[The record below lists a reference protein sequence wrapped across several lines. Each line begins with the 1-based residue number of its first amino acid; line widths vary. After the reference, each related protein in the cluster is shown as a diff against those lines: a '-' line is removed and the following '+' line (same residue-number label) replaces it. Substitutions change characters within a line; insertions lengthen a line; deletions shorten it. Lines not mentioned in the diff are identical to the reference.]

1 MRISAWD
8 AHTDQDQRAGQGDE
22 METEPAVE
30 QVEQAVEQA
39 VEQIAHGAQIGEVL
53 ILLATAVI
61 SVLLLQR
68 LRVSPIIGYLL
79 GGALIGPH
87 GLGLIANIETVQ
99 GLAEFGVVFLLFTI
113 GIELSVRRLWVMR
126 RLVFGLG
133 SAQVFLTAIPIGVI
147 AWFAGASIDASIVI
161 GSALAL
167 SSTALVL
174 QVLIDRGEISDR
186 FGRAAFAIL
195 LMQDLAVV
203 PFLVLVPLLGEG
215 TGSLPAL
222 LQALGFAALQAIV
235 VIGLVVAIGRYLLR
249 PVIDQ
254 VAAMRNPE
262 VFAVLVLLIVIG
274 IGFMTSL
281 AGLSMGLGAFL
292 AGLLLA
298 ESPYRHQ
305 IEANI
310 RPFRGILLGLFFM
323 TVGAMID
330 AGALLERA
338 PLVIAILFGL
348 VAGKAL
354 IGALM
359 ARIFGLI
366 GVDAVR
372 VGLMVANCGEF
383 GFVIFA
389 AATATGLIDPETGTL
404 LTLCVAL
411 SMLAPPLLSVLGER
425 LARFRQPEHDGASET
440 LAEEAH
446 EFNAHAVILGF
457 GRMGQTVARLFDAA
471 KVRWIALD
479 LDARHV
485 ARAHQR
491 GFPVYFG
498 DGTEH
503 AVLDAA
509 GAGRACVIV
518 VTLDNAVAVER
529 AVEAARLVRPDLP
542 IAARARDQN
551 QVLRLEKLG
560 AEIVIP
566 ETVEASIQLG
576 LQSLAA
582 SGNEAGDMEALLVEI
597 RRQGGQLIAAA
608 DEEQR

>member
-1 MRISAWD
+1 
-8 AHTDQDQRAGQGDE
+8 
-22 METEPAVE
+22 METEPAVDQVE
-30 QVEQAVEQA
+30 QVVEQAVDQ
-39 VEQIAHGAQIGEVL
+39 VAHGAQISEGL

-61 SVLLLQR
+61 CVLLLQR

-87 GLGLIANIETVQ
+87 GFGLIANIETIQ

-133 SAQVFLTAIPIGVI
+133 TAQVFITALPIGLV
-147 AWFAGASIDASIVI
+147 AWFAGFSMDDSIVI

-174 QVLIDRGEISDR
+174 QVLIDRGEIADR

-215 TGSLPAL
+215 TDSPLAL
-222 LQALGFAALQAIV
+222 VEALGFAALQGVV
-235 VIGLVVAIGRYLLR
+235 VIGLVILVGRYVLR

-254 VAAMRNPE
+254 VAAIRNPE

-274 IGFMTSL
+274 IGFATSL
-281 AGLSMGLGAFL
+281 AGLSMALGAFL

-330 AGALLERA
+330 AGALIERA
-338 PLVIAILFGL
+338 PLVIAILLGL

-354 IGALM
+354 VGALL
-359 ARIFGLI
+359 ARIFGLA

-389 AATATGLIDPETGTL
+389 AATATGLIDPEIGTL
-404 LTLCVAL
+404 LSLCIAL
-411 SMLAPPLLSVLGER
+411 SMLAPPLLSLLGEW
-425 LARFRQPEHDGASET
+425 LERFRRSPNVAPHNT
-440 LAEEAH
+440 LSEEAH
-446 EFNAHAVILGF
+446 EFDEHAIILGF
-457 GRMGQTVARLFDAA
+457 GRMGQTVARLMEAA
-471 KVRWIALD
+471 NVRWLALD
-479 LDARHV
+479 LNARHV
-485 ARAHQR
+485 ARAHQS
-491 GFPVYFG
+491 GLPVFFG
-498 DGTEH
+498 DGTQH

-509 GAGRACVIV
+509 GGARACVIV
-518 VTLDNAVAVER
+518 VTLDSSAAAER
-529 AVEAARLVRPDLP
+529 AVEAARLLRPDLP
-542 IAARARDQN
+542 IAARARDHD
-551 QVLRLEKLG
+551 QVHKLEGLG
-560 AEIVIP
+560 AAFVIP
-566 ETVEASIQLG
+566 EAVEASIQLG
-576 LQSLAA
+576 LQSLEA
-582 SGNEAGDMEALLVEI
+582 SGHAAGDIEDVLDEI
-597 RRQGGQLIAAA
+597 RRQGGELVAAP
-608 DEEQR
+608 EKERS

>member
-1 MRISAWD
+1 
-8 AHTDQDQRAGQGDE
+8 

-39 VEQIAHGAQIGEVL
+39 VEQVAHGAQIGEVL
-53 ILLATAVI
+53 ILLATAV
-61 SVLLLQR
+61 VFALLLQR

-87 GLGLIANIETVQ
+87 GLGLIANIETIQ

-133 SAQVFLTAIPIGVI
+133 TAQVFLTAIPIGAI
-147 AWFAGASIDASIVI
+147 AYFAGSSIDDSIVI

-174 QVLIDRGEISDR
+174 QVLIDRAEISDR

-215 TGSLPAL
+215 TGDSFAL
-222 LQALGFAALQAIV
+222 LKALGFAAVQAVV
-235 VIGLVVAIGRYLLR
+235 VIGLVVLIGRFVLR

-254 VAAMRNPE
+254 VAATRNSE
-262 VFAVLVLLIVIG
+262 LFAVLVLLIVLG
-274 IGFMTSL
+274 IGFVTSL
-281 AGLSMGLGAFL
+281 AGLSMALGAFL

-330 AGALLERA
+330 GGALLERA
-338 PLVIAILFGL
+338 PLVAAIVLGL
-348 VAGKAL
+348 IAGKAL
-354 IGALM
+354 VAAVL
-359 ARIFGLI
+359 ARVFGLNR
-366 GVDAVR
+366 VDAVR
-372 VGLMVANCGEF
+372 TGLMLANCGEF

-389 AATATGLIDPETGTL
+389 AATATGLIDEETGTL
-404 LTLCVAL
+404 LTLCIAL
-411 SMLAPPLLSVLGER
+411 SMLAPPVLSVLGAR
-425 LARFRQPEHDGASET
+425 LVHLHPQDAHREYEV
-440 LAEEAH
+440 LADEA
-446 EFNAHAVILGF
+446 EALNAHAVILGF
-457 GRMGQTVARLFDAA
+457 GRMGQTVARLLDGA
-471 KVRWIALD
+471 KVRWVALD

-498 DGTEH
+498 DGTQH

-509 GAGRACVIV
+509 GAARACVIV

-529 AVEAARLVRPDLP
+529 AVEAARLLRADLP
-542 IAARARDQN
+542 IAARARDHD

-560 AEIVIP
+560 AEAVIP

-576 LQSLAA
+576 LQSLAV
-582 SGNEAGDMEALLVEI
+582 SGNEAGDMEALLDEI
-597 RRQGGQLIAAA
+597 RREGGQLMAAV
-608 DEEQR
+608 DDEQR

>member
-1 MRISAWD
+1 
-8 AHTDQDQRAGQGDE
+8 
-22 METEPAVE
+22 METEPAVDHVE
-30 QVEQAVEQA
+30 QVVEQAVQQ
-39 VEQIAHGAQIGEVL
+39 VAHGAQIGEVL

-87 GLGLIANIETVQ
+87 GLGLIANIETIQ

-133 SAQVFLTAIPIGVI
+133 TAQVFLTALPIGAI
-147 AWFAGASIDASIVI
+147 AWFAGFSIDAAIVI

-222 LQALGFAALQAIV
+222 LQALGFAALQAVV
-235 VIGLVVAIGRYLLR
+235 VIGLVILVGRFLLR

-274 IGFMTSL
+274 IGFATSL
-281 AGLSMGLGAFL
+281 AGLSMALGAFL

-330 AGALLERA
+330 ASVLIGRA

-348 VAGKAL
+348 VVGKVV
-354 IGALM
+354 IGAVL
-359 ARIFGLI
+359 ARLFGLI
-366 GVDAVR
+366 RVDAVR
-372 VGLMVANCGEF
+372 VGLMLANCGEF

-389 AATATGLIDPETGTL
+389 AAIATGLIDAETGTL
-404 LTLCVAL
+404 LTLCIAL
-411 SMLAPPLLSVLGER
+411 SMLAPPLLALLGEW
-425 LARFRQPEHDGASET
+425 LGRFRRRTDPGSHDS
-440 LAEEAH
+440 LAEETH
-446 EFNAHAVILGF
+446 EFNAHAIILGF

-471 KVRWIALD
+471 NVRWLALD

-485 ARAHQR
+485 ARAHQS
-491 GFPVYFG
+491 GLPVFFG
-498 DGTEH
+498 DGTGH
-503 AVLDAA
+503 DVLDAA
-509 GAGRACVIV
+509 GGARACVIV
-518 VTLDNAVAVER
+518 VTLDNPVAAER
-529 AVEAARLVRPDLP
+529 AVEAARLLRPGLP
-542 IAARARDQN
+542 IAARARDHV
-551 QVLRLEKLG
+551 QVHKLEGLG
-560 AEIVIP
+560 AAFVIP

-582 SGNEAGDMEALLVEI
+582 SGHEAGDMEEVLDEI
-597 RRQGGQLIAAA
+597 RRQGGELVAAP
-608 DEEQR
+608 DDKQS

>member
-1 MRISAWD
+1 
-8 AHTDQDQRAGQGDE
+8 
-22 METEPAVE
+22 METEPAVD
-30 QVEQAVEQA
+30 QVEQAVEHA
-39 VEQIAHGAQIGEVL
+39 VGQVAHGAQIGEVL

-87 GLGLIANIETVQ
+87 GLGLIANIATIQ

-133 SAQVFLTAIPIGVI
+133 TAQVFATALPIGAV
-147 AWFAGASIDASIVI
+147 AYFAGFSIDASIVI

-235 VIGLVVAIGRYLLR
+235 VIGLVVLVGRYVLR
-249 PVIDQ
+249 PVINQ
-254 VAAMRNPE
+254 VAAIRNPE
-262 VFAVLVLLIVIG
+262 PFAVLVLLIVIG
-274 IGFMTSL
+274 IGFATSL
-281 AGLSMGLGAFL
+281 AGLSMALGAFL

-348 VAGKAL
+348 VAGKVL
-354 IGALM
+354 IGAVL
-359 ARIFGLI
+359 ARFFGLI

-404 LTLCVAL
+404 LTLCIAL
-411 SMLAPPLLSVLGER
+411 SMLAPPLLSILGER
-425 LARFRQPEHDGASET
+425 LQRFARRTDTGADTGARNALADET
-440 LAEEAH
+440 H
-446 EFNAHAVILGF
+446 EFSAHAVILGF
-457 GRMGQTVARLFDAA
+457 GRMGQTVARLMEAA
-471 KVRWIALD
+471 NVRWLALD
-479 LDARHV
+479 LNAKHV
-485 ARAHQR
+485 ARAHQS
-491 GFPVYFG
+491 GLPVFFG
-498 DGTEH
+498 DGTERN
-503 AVLDAA
+503 VLDAA
-509 GAGRACVIV
+509 GGARACVIV
-518 VTLDNAVAVER
+518 VTLDNPVAVEH
-529 AVEAARLVRPDLP
+529 AVEAARLLRPDLP
-542 IAARARDQN
+542 IAARARDHD
-551 QVLRLEKLG
+551 QVHKLEGLG
-560 AEIVIP
+560 AAYVIP

-582 SGNEAGDMEALLVEI
+582 SGTEAGDMAELLDEI
-597 RRQGGQLIAAA
+597 RRQGGELIAAPG
-608 DEEQR
+608 DERR